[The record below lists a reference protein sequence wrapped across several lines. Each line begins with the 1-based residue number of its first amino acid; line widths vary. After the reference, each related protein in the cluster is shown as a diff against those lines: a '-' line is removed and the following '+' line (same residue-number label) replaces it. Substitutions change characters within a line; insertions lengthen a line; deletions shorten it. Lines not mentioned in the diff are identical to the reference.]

1 MDCLQEGRR
10 VIRVYDLNMPEPACI
25 GVQPMTLLASPVDRD
40 DDKEWYVMAD
50 PMDFTATSTENAA
63 PVRCR
68 VGSDGRIEF
77 LGER

>member
-10 VIRVYDLNMPEPACI
+10 GIRVYDLNMPEPACI

-50 PMDFTATSTENAA
+50 PMNFTATSTENGA

-77 LGER
+77 LGEG